1 MKIVKI
7 ILFLLIPV
15 LLFPGCTKSANTE
28 TSGVPTVAFT
38 TQPAQVTLPADLS
51 VTSTIAVTMPALTP
65 GSIPAVNTIP
75 VVPSVSPPSRTLP
88 VYASIAADALKQKM
102 IKGETDF
109 ILVDARDKVS
119 WDIGHLQ
126 YSILIEP
133 GTSGSNQPRED
144 VILQLKMLPPKS
156 LAILYD
162 DGFSTDAI
170 SMAAELIKQ
179 NEGYDINNI
188 MVLTGGFFEWL
199 KSGYQ
204 IEIDG
209 QGV

>member
-1 MKIVKI
+1 MKLVKT
-7 ILFLLIPV
+7 ILFLVIPV
-15 LLFPGCTKSANTE
+15 VLFPGCTKSGNTE
-28 TSGVPTVAFT
+28 TPDVLTSVFLTEI
-38 TQPAQVTLPADLS
+38 TQVNTPADLS
-51 VTSTIAVTMPALTP
+51 VTSTIAITTPALTS
-65 GSIPAVNTIP
+65 GSIPAVNTTP
-75 VVPSVSPPSRTLP
+75 VVPLVSAPSLTLP

-102 IKGETDF
+102 VKGETDF
-109 ILVDARDKVS
+109 ILVDARDKAS
-119 WDIGHLQ
+119 WDSGHLQ

-133 GTSGSNQPRED
+133 GTSGSNQPQED

-162 DGFSTDAI
+162 DGFGTDAI
-170 SMAAELIKQ
+170 AIAAELIKQ
-179 NEGYDINNI
+179 NESYDISNI

-209 QGV
+209 Q